1 VHLRPVS
8 GCFPFSVPESQFLR
22 NSRRVF
28 TAARVSDILNIGD
41 FEMQTVLIGKRGT
54 VVIPAKTRK
63 RYRLDEGSP
72 MLIEEREDGILMR
85 PAVTTPVEVEIYTPE
100 RLAEF
105 FLNNAMDE
113 EDYLEARKEV
123 EAMGINPDSINHLRW
138 PA

>member
-1 VHLRPVS
+1 
-8 GCFPFSVPESQFLR
+8 
-22 NSRRVF
+22 
-28 TAARVSDILNIGD
+28 
-41 FEMQTVLIGKRGT
+41 MQSITMGKRGT
-54 VVIPAKTRK
+54 LVIPAKIRK

-113 EDYLEARKEV
+113 EDYQEARKEV
-123 EAMGINPDSINHLRW
+123 ESMGLNPDAIHHLHR
-138 PA
+138 PRASEPK